1 MKTEEKIKEILESI
15 KPYLYAD
22 GGDLEFIKYENGY
35 VYIKL
40 LGICAGCDFADETIQ
55 NGILETLKQ
64 QIPEIKGVIKVDFSA
79 NQE

>member
-55 NGILETLKQ
+55 NGILEH
-64 QIPEIKGVIKVDFSA
+64 
-79 NQE
+79 